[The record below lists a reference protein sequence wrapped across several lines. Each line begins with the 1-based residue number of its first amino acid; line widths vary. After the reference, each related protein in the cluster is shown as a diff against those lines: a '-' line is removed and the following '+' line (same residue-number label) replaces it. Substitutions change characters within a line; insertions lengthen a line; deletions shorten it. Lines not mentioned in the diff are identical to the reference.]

1 MITTKQ
7 RTVFNLNKFVLDL
20 EQSLVVPED
29 IKDEDE
35 IGYVEDVME
44 RLKNFVSHSS
54 PKVVE
59 SSYKYLT
66 NHPLVLEDTRMKSFI
81 EACFN

>member
-1 MITTKQ
+1 MITIRQ
-7 RTVFNLNKFVLDL
+7 RTVFNLSKFVLDL
-20 EQSLVVPED
+20 EQSLIVPEN

-35 IGYVEDVME
+35 IAYVEDVIE
-44 RLKNFVSHSS
+44 RLKNFIIHSS

-59 SSYKYLT
+59 SSYKYLI
-66 NHPLVLEDTRMKSFI
+66 NHPLVLENTRMKSFI

>member
-1 MITTKQ
+1 MITIRQ
-7 RTVFNLNKFVLDL
+7 RTVFNLSKFVLDL
-20 EQSLVVPED
+20 EQSLVVPKN

-35 IGYVEDVME
+35 IDYVEDVTE
-44 RLKNFVSHSS
+44 RLKNFILHSS

-59 SSYKYLT
+59 SSYKYLI
-66 NHPLVLEDTRMKSFI
+66 NHPLVLENTRMKSFI

>member
-7 RTVFNLNKFVLDL
+7 RTVFNLSKFVLDL
-20 EQSLVVPED
+20 EQSLVVPEN
-29 IKDEDE
+29 IKDEVE
-35 IGYVEDVME
+35 IDYVEDVIE
-44 RLKNFVSHSS
+44 RLKIFISHSS

-66 NHPLVLEDTRMKSFI
+66 NHPLVLENTRMKSFI